1 MSQEFDAI
9 FFDLGETLRILH
21 RDAAY
26 EADARRKIAVML
38 GWTGDPEALGRILDK
53 RYEVYRKWAFDNMAE
68 TAEVELW
75 TRWMAYDFPR
85 ERVILNAVDLSFQY
99 RQSKGFRLL
108 VRHGY
113 ETITELHR
121 RGYKLGIISNLITTR
136 EVPDWLIAD
145 RLAQYFDA
153 VVLSAV
159 CRIRKPS
166 PDIYLL
172 GAEQIQV
179 DPARCAYIG
188 DNFNRDVTG
197 SKAAGFGLNVIYTNP
212 EKLEKQLKTVS
223 DANRPDGL
231 VYDFLELL
239 DVFPGAPCFNPDAMR
254 PI

>member
-1 MSQEFDAI
+1 MNQEFDAI

-38 GWTGDPEALGRILDK
+38 GWTGDPDALCDMLDE
-53 RYEVYRKWAFDNMAE
+53 RYEVYRKWAFDHMAE

-75 TRWMAYDFPR
+75 TRWMAPDFPR
-85 ERVILNAVDLSFQY
+85 EQVILNAVDLSFQY
-99 RQSKGFRLL
+99 RQAKGFRLL

-113 ETITELHR
+113 ETIVALHQ

-136 EVPDWLIAD
+136 EVPDWLCAD
-145 RLAQYFDA
+145 RLTQYFDS

-166 PDIYLL
+166 PEIYLL
-172 GAEQIQV
+172 GAEQIAV

-188 DNFNRDVTG
+188 DNFDRDVTG
-197 SKAAGFGLNVIYTNP
+197 SKAAGFGLNIIYTNP
-212 EKLEKQLKTVS
+212 QKLEKQMRTVS

-239 DVFPGAPCFNPDAMR
+239 DVFPGAPSFDAAGMR